1 MLDFDAMAGLADG
14 TGNVMAAAVG
24 PDDRGRAS
32 ERDGSAATRRTERAT
47 RRFQPVE
54 ELMKRFMSRE
64 EGSTSIEFV
73 LWLPLLVA
81 VLMVAVDA
89 SVLYMRQSN
98 LWQVSR
104 DTARIVSRHGMTE
117 GIAEAYARSEV
128 QFGDYVPA
136 VDVVIDGQLV
146 TVSMAASLDQVAPL
160 GIFNFAV
167 GDLLV
172 ASITQSME
180 PR

>member
-1 MLDFDAMAGLADG
+1 MLDFERVQTVAGGSRGDG
-14 TGNVMAAAVG
+14 GAVRRPGEGRKPSDDEGRVRSGQSDRAA
-24 PDDRGRAS
+24 
-32 ERDGSAATRRTERAT
+32 

-64 EGSTSIEFV
+64 DGSTTVEFV
-73 LWLPLLVA
+73 LWLPLLVG

-117 GIAEAYARSEV
+117 GVAEAYARSEV

-136 VDVVIDGQLV
+136 VDVEIDGQLV

-160 GIFNFAV
+160 GIFNFAI

>member
-1 MLDFDAMAGLADG
+1 MLDCERVYGVAG
-14 TGNVMAAAVG
+14 
-24 PDDRGRAS
+24 
-32 ERDGSAATRRTERAT
+32 GSRRTEGTLRRPVDGRKALDGEGETRSAGTHGAT

-64 EGSTSIEFV
+64 DGSTTIEFV
-73 LWLPLLVA
+73 LWLPLLVG

-117 GIAEAYARSEV
+117 GVAEAYARSEV
-128 QFGDYVPA
+128 QFGDYVPN
-136 VDVVIDGQLV
+136 VDVEIDGQLV
-146 TVSMAASLDQVAPL
+146 TVTMSASLDQISPL

-167 GDLLV
+167 GEQLV
-172 ASITQSME
+172 ASITHAME

>member
-1 MLDFDAMAGLADG
+1 MLDCERVYGVADSSRRIEGERRGQGERRRGSDVEGEGRSPG
-14 TGNVMAAAVG
+14 T
-24 PDDRGRAS
+24 DRTA
-32 ERDGSAATRRTERAT
+32 

-64 EGSTSIEFV
+64 DGSTTIEFV
-73 LWLPLLVA
+73 LWLPLLVG

-117 GIAEAYARSEV
+117 GVAEAYARSEV
-128 QFGDYVPA
+128 QFGDYIPA
-136 VDVVIDGQLV
+136 VDVEIDGQLV